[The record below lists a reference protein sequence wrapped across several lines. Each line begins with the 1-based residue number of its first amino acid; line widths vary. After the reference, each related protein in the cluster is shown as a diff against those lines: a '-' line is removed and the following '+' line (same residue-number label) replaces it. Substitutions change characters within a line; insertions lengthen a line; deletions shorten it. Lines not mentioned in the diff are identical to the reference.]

1 MPLEKLE
8 ELAQVWRGD
17 VIESRHLGVAVVA
30 NATGEV
36 IAGWGDPNLITYPRS
51 SMKPFQAL
59 ALVES
64 GAADAHALSSKH
76 LALACA
82 SHRGEQHHTKLAA
95 AWLNAIGCEVDD
107 LACGPE
113 YPKHLE
119 TQRRMLR
126 AGEEATSLHHNCSGK
141 HTGFLTLCRHC
152 GYGIENYALADH
164 PAQQHFFEVLTDL
177 GAPAGMPLGS
187 DGCTLPSPALSLGD
201 AARLGARFAAGRA
214 PEKRAAAMARLMDA
228 MGRHPE
234 YTSGSEH
241 AMVAMAEAT
250 GRRVVFKGGAEA
262 FLLTFLPQDGLA
274 IALKVAD
281 GNARARVPAL
291 IAILRQ
297 LNLIGDTEVAALGDL
312 ARPAVTNSRHEQVG
326 HIEPATFKIDPPRGM
341 ALRRA

>member
-1 MPLEKLE
+1 MFLKTLE
-8 ELAQVWRGD
+8 ELAQVWRGE

-30 NATGEV
+30 NAAGEV
-36 IAGWGDPNLITYPRS
+36 IAGWGDPDLVTYPRS

-59 ALVES
+59 ALVET
-64 GAADAHALSSKH
+64 GAADAFALSSRH

-82 SHRGEQHHTKLAA
+82 SHRGEAHHTDLAA
-95 AWLNAIGCEVDD
+95 DWLETIGCAVPD

-113 YPKHLE
+113 YPKHPE

-141 HTGFLTLCRHC
+141 HTGFLTVCRHC
-152 GYGIENYALADH
+152 GYGIEDYAAVDH
-164 PAQQHFFEVLTDL
+164 PAQQRFFELLADL
-177 GAPAGMPLGS
+177 GAPVGMPVGS
-187 DGCTLPSPALSLGD
+187 DGCTLPSPALRLGD
-201 AARLGARFAAGRA
+201 AARLGARFAAGQA
-214 PEKRAAAMARLMDA
+214 PAKRAAAMARLIDA

-241 AMVAMAEAT
+241 AMVAVAEAT

-262 FLLTFLPQDGLA
+262 FLLAFLPQDGLA

-291 IAILRQ
+291 IAILHR
-297 LNLIGDTEVAALGDL
+297 LRLIGDAEVAALAAF
-312 ARPAVTNSRHEQVG
+312 ARPAITNSRAEQVG
-326 HIEPATFKIDPPRGM
+326 RIEPAAFETEAPRGA